1 MSNGTSFN
9 SATCDRLQSVTSTDN
24 ICMVCFSLQVE
35 VQIHPRNVPGQ
46 ERRARPHR
54 RTRTNSHRLDG
65 GTAGHSTRFSRSHRH
80 CEPDLV
86 AADRATGETQPA
98 VQATHEVIERRQTVG
113 RDVAAEAYQPGA
125 YRDRVIL
132 HVDRDPG

>member
-1 MSNGTSFN
+1 C
-9 SATCDRLQSVTSTDN
+9 SAPPGNAQSARAALPLTRSR
-24 ICMVCFSLQVE
+24 
-35 VQIHPRNVPGQ
+35 PRGRGRPGPSGP
-46 ERRARPHR
+46 RV
-54 RTRTNSHRLDG
+54 DG
-65 GTAGHSTRFSRSHRH
+65 GIEGDSTRFSRSHRH
-80 CEPDLV
+80 GERDLV

-132 HVDRDPG
+132 HVDRDPGGAMNGR